1 VRNIPSIG
9 ILIVALCTMG
19 ADGGDNAALS
29 LDGLLHAALAHD
41 GRVLAAQAELGEY
54 RAKFDQ
60 ARWLWFPVIKI
71 EGMIGGP
78 VSERRLACDP
88 DNDPVCSGLE
98 VSSASK
104 GGDFDFGNLGL
115 AMGGKIEGYLPIYT
129 FGKISSAKQAA
140 AAGMRAGRA
149 GIERARQEVALEVR
163 RAYYGWLLADSAV
176 EVLEDGDK
184 KIKEVE
190 KKLIKMLD
198 DLNEDVTDRDLF
210 KLRYYAAR
218 VKSLLAQTRSGQA
231 VALAALRFLTGIEY
245 LGTKRQLLVVE
256 LEAPDFK
263 TLPRTAYLA
272 RARARRPELT
282 MLTAGL
288 EARRASVEIEKAGFY
303 PDFFVGGYFQGSW
316 SWVQDFIENPLLNA
330 GLTTYGG
337 ALMVGFRITLDI
349 PQKLARLAEAR
360 ASLSKIEALAN
371 QAEQAVGLEIDRR
384 LEDVR
389 TTYADQKIQKKGHR
403 AAKAWMRANFMSYGV
418 GISDT
423 KDLLDS
429 IAAHA
434 NSKIGL
440 TKLRHDILVA
450 LDRLHAASG
459 EDLSR
464 APKNGK

>member
-1 VRNIPSIG
+1 MKYIQSIG
-9 ILIVALCTMG
+9 ILFIAVCGFG
-19 ADGGDNAALS
+19 AGNEEKPALS
-29 LDGLLHAALAHD
+29 LDDLLQAALAHD
-41 GRVLAAQAELGEY
+41 GRVLAAQAQLDVY

-60 ARWLWFPVIKI
+60 ARWLWFPVIKV

-78 VSERRLACDP
+78 VGERRLACDP
-88 DNDPVCSGLE
+88 DNDPGCTGLE
-98 VSSASK
+98 ISPASK

-140 AAGMRAGRA
+140 AAGVRAGRA

-163 RAYYGWLLADSAV
+163 RAYYAWLLAGSAI

-218 VKSLLAQTRSGQA
+218 VKALLAQTRQGQA
-231 VALAALRFLTGIEY
+231 VTLAALRFLTGIED
-245 LGTKRQLLVVE
+245 LGSNRQLAVVE
-256 LEAPDFK
+256 LDVPEFK
-263 TLPRTAYLA
+263 AQPRSTYLA
-272 RARARRPELT
+272 KAQTNRPELS
-282 MLTAGL
+282 MLAAGVD
-288 EARRASVEIEKAGFY
+288 ARKAAVEIEKASFY

-316 SWVQDFIENPLLNA
+316 SWVQDFIENPLLNP

-337 ALMVGFRITLDI
+337 ALLVGFRITFDI
-349 PQKLARLAEAR
+349 PQKMARLSEAR
-360 ASLSKIEALAN
+360 ASLTKIEIQAS

-384 LEDVR
+384 LQDVQM
-389 TTYADQKIQKKGHR
+389 AFENQKVQKKGHR
-403 AAKAWMRANFMSYGV
+403 AAKAWMRANLMSYGV

-429 IAAHA
+429 IAAYA
-434 NSKIGL
+434 NSKIEL
-440 TKLRHDILVA
+440 SKVSHDIQVA
-450 LDRLHAASG
+450 LDRLRAATG

-464 APKNGK
+464 VPKDGE